1 MKKIKDI
8 ADKTLIINRER
19 TVHDD
24 SSLDCTAHLK
34 SQLPKFNL
42 LAQNRFLR
50 ITDEFLQCIWIE
62 PGDINI
68 MQDREQ

>member
-8 ADKTLIINRER
+8 ADKTLTVNRQR

-24 SSLDCTAHLK
+24 SSLDFTAHLK
-34 SQLPKFNL
+34 SQLPKINL
-42 LAQNRFLR
+42 LTQNRFLR
-50 ITDEFLQCIWIE
+50 ITDEFHQCIWVE